1 MKTSPDIAQ
10 TLQEIQDKVGETF
23 VYDKTKIEE
32 HLAEQAGMYS
42 NLSIKILSIVGA
54 VLGSIFF
61 TVFLLFT
68 GLYESS
74 VGMVILGLF
83 FIIGAIIMGNTN
95 KSVFLD
101 TLNISVWIIGL
112 FLLESGLLYRT
123 FNIGILAISILIVSV
138 ISLVIVKRYILQ
150 FLSMLLIGSSLLAL
164 IVESRAF
171 ALVHFLILFIVSL
184 LTYFHLFEAKL
195 ITKNSFYHSAYQP
208 IRMGLIFLLIGTLL
222 YAEKIGPIVET
233 PVNYLWISSLTTIG
247 AILFSIWKILQ
258 GLHIENN
265 KTLATIFALS
275 LVILVPTIFT
285 PTISGA
291 ILILLLTYHIG
302 DTVGIG
308 IGVVALVYAFI
319 HYYYDLQF
327 TLLVKSIFLFVTGIL
342 CLLAY
347 YIMDKGVLQTAS
359 KK

>member
-1 MKTSPDIAQ
+1 
-10 TLQEIQDKVGETF
+10 
-23 VYDKTKIEE
+23 
-32 HLAEQAGMYS
+32 
-42 NLSIKILSIVGA
+42 
-54 VLGSIFF
+54 
-61 TVFLLFT
+61 
-68 GLYESS
+68 
-74 VGMVILGLF
+74 
-83 FIIGAIIMGNTN
+83 MGNTN